1 MGKYK
6 RETEVIKIHDRRR
19 ENVNWGLETA
29 ESKRSIAE
37 DFWGPESVMRKKLKP
52 RRVMTSLGS
61 FEAKFSNEGK
71 VIYWLLQGFRRHILR
86 CKEISLC
93 LR

>member
-1 MGKYK
+1 
-6 RETEVIKIHDRRR
+6 
-19 ENVNWGLETA
+19 
-29 ESKRSIAE
+29 
-37 DFWGPESVMRKKLKP
+37 
-52 RRVMTSLGS
+52 MTSLGS